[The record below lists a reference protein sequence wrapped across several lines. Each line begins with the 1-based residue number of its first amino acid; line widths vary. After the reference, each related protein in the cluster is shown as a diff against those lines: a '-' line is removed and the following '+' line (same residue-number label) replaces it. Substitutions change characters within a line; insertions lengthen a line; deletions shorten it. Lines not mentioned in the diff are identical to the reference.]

1 MRMLSMPMG
10 SAESFTS
17 VTSPSNCISKVSRP
31 LTAVGGLGCAR
42 RFLIRLMT
50 SLNHVPTDTVTAP

>member
-1 MRMLSMPMG
+1 
-10 SAESFTS
+10 
-17 VTSPSNCISKVSRP
+17 VTSRSSCASNVSRP
-31 LTAVGGLGCAR
+31 LGAAGGFACAR